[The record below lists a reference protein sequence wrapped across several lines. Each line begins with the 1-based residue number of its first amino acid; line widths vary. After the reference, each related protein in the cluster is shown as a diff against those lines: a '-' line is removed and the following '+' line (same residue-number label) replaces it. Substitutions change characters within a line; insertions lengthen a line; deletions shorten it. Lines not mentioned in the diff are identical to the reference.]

1 LDFSAFFAA
10 FLAAFAAFFALLVF
24 LAIWCGP
31 RIVVARSWAALC
43 MSQGPPIF
51 KEPFFSLNHFLLW
64 LRISRHQ
71 DESLALS
78 PTGFRSTVAP
88 PPQGE
93 NAASNGKCS
102 GLRQPFVRKRASM
115 AGQEFPLSIDR
126 RRLLVSAV
134 ALPAASIGRIGKP
147 ARAAAAAVIQ
157 SSGMAT
163 EAEPANFCAARNL
176 SPVLDR
182 SMLVDVA
189 CTRFRRH
196 RVRCFYGTGGESWR
210 DGSLP
215 ESSSLRRCG

>member
-1 LDFSAFFAA
+1 MVFRNALSKEPAVREALSTAWPWRSRAASGCERLSTFVLDFSAFFAA
-10 FLAAFAAFFALLVF
+10 FLAAFAAFFALLAF

-71 DESLALS
+71 DEGLALS

-102 GLRQPFVRKRASM
+102 GLRQPFVRKRGKGGYLGNVSLASPDTKD
-115 AGQEFPLSIDR
+115 ALIYFSPSSILPPASR
-126 RRLLVSAV
+126 RGLWRSHQ
-134 ALPAASIGRIGKP
+134 PA
-147 ARAAAAAVIQ
+147 
-157 SSGMAT
+157 
-163 EAEPANFCAARNL
+163 
-176 SPVLDR
+176 
-182 SMLVDVA
+182 
-189 CTRFRRH
+189 
-196 RVRCFYGTGGESWR
+196 
-210 DGSLP
+210 
-215 ESSSLRRCG
+215 